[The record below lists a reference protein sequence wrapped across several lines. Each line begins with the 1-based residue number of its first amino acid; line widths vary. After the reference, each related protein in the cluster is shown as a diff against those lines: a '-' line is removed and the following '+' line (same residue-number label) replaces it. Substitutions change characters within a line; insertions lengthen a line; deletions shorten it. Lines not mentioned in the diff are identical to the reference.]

1 MPLTKTCN
9 VYIIIVA
16 TPIAK
21 KKTLQKKKVKHTR
34 MEAMNE
40 IRRSGIIRGEENLS
54 DFNKSWSDDNTCN
67 TFIN

>member
-21 KKTLQKKKVKHTR
+21 KNITKEKG
-34 MEAMNE
+34 EAYTYGSNE
-40 IRRSGIIRGEENLS
+40 
-54 DFNKSWSDDNTCN
+54 
-67 TFIN
+67 